1 MVADRRRGGDRV
13 SNPRAAFLWFA
24 AGGGALL
31 ALLKWATSSWFPSVV
46 LSLILPVALSLI
58 LIVAYGF
65 VLWDREVKGPKF
77 EHAGDNLYYVGFLY
91 TLISLAVSLYRF
103 TSEGYAEEI
112 VQGFGVALSSTVFGL
127 IGRVF
132 VNQSSGGE
140 PARVEAAARQR
151 LVVAHRELRAEMDY
165 AIADYKR
172 FREDLGELRESV
184 ERAKGVTAAESKA
197 LADEAA
203 RLEDLRGLGSRLDK
217 AAEGALGMIAE
228 RQEELAAHMK
238 EEAMATL
245 RNIASQ
251 HEALSDG
258 MVKAQRDALDRV
270 AGRLNDAAS
279 SLDGSAASMARTIR
293 TKEQEIEAQ
302 ATALRSAVD
311 LALKSLGTADFERE
325 VASRVLDPAET
336 RLRRL
341 IDGFRPL
348 VESLGSTQAGQER
361 VVVESGRI
369 VQQLSRA
376 FAQTEELA
384 GRYENAADS
393 LARAATTLESL
404 PEHLERQSA
413 RSETVAHETGVV
425 GERLREIRDALE
437 SASASMVA
445 ATESSSKP
453 KRGIFGSFRR
463 N

>member
-1 MVADRRRGGDRV
+1 MAPGRRRGGDRDA
-13 SNPRAAFLWFA
+13 NPRGAFLWFA
-24 AGGGALL
+24 AGGGAVL
-31 ALLKWATSSWFPSVV
+31 ALLKLVTSHWFPPIL
-46 LSLILPVALSLI
+46 LSLL

-65 VLWDREVKGPKF
+65 FFLWDRELRGPRF

-103 TSEGYAEEI
+103 TSDGYTEDI

-127 IGRVF
+127 IGRVY
-132 VNQSSGGE
+132 VNQSSGAE

-217 AAEGALGMIAE
+217 AAEGALGRFAE
-228 RQEELAAHMK
+228 RQEELAVHMK

-245 RNIASQ
+245 RNMASQ
-251 HEALSDG
+251 QEALSEG
-258 MVKAQRDALDRV
+258 MVKTQRDVMDRV
-270 AGRLNDAAS
+270 AARLNDAAA
-279 SLDGSAASMARTIR
+279 SLDGSAASMARTISSA
-293 TKEQEIEAQ
+293 EHQIAAEAS
-302 ATALRSAVD
+302 ALRSTMD
-311 LALKSLGTADFERE
+311 RSLESFRAADFERE
-325 VASRVLDPAET
+325 VAARVLDPAEV
-336 RLRRL
+336 RLREL
-341 IDGFRPL
+341 IDGFQPL
-348 VESLGSTQAGQER
+348 VESLGSTQEGQDR
-361 VVVESGRI
+361 TVAESRRI

-376 FAQTEELA
+376 FAQIDDLA
-384 GRYENAADS
+384 GRYQGAADS
-393 LARAATTLESL
+393 LARAASTLESV
-404 PEHLERQSA
+404 PEQLERQSA
-413 RSETVAHETGVV
+413 RSEAVV
-425 GERLREIRDALE
+425 REAAATGERLRQISGALE
-437 SASASMVA
+437 SAGASLAAVA
-445 ATESSSKP
+445 ESSSKR